1 MLEEHPRRIAAATAG
16 ISAARLRDE
25 PVLGEWSA
33 RDILAHLRSCSDA
46 RGEFIPKILASQR
59 PTLRAIDPRTLIEST
74 NYRKLEFASSFRA
87 FARQRA
93 RLLRLLQA
101 LPRGGWVRSAIVTG
115 GGPARE
121 RTVLFYG
128 AWLARHERAHVRHI
142 ERLASAVAGPS
153 RASRPVR
160 RGSSTRRRE

>member
-1 MLEEHPRRIAAATAG
+1 MTAATAIAAATAG
-16 ISAARLRDE
+16 ISAGRLRDE

-46 RGEFIPKILASQR
+46 RGEFIPKILASKR
-59 PTLRAIDPRTLIEST
+59 PTLRAISPRTLIEST
-74 NYRKLEFASSFRA
+74 NYRELEFASSFRA
-87 FARQRA
+87 FTRQRA
-93 RLLRLLQA
+93 RLLRLLKA
-101 LPRGGWVRSAIVTG
+101 LSRGGWARSAIVTG

-142 ERLASAVAGPS
+142 ERLASAVAAPG
-153 RASRPVR
+153 RASRPAR
-160 RGSSTRRRE
+160 RGSSTLFRE